1 MPEVASSRRH
11 FSVTAR
17 TGTAKTLVAVLGL
30 LALAALF
37 AWAGAWQLGRAET
50 SRAAL
55 AQFESGAEDEV
66 LAGLPLTLDDD
77 ARFRRVEIDGEYVA
91 QPQFLLDNMV
101 HEGAA
106 GFEVL
111 TALRVPG
118 TDEHVLVNRG
128 WVPAGD
134 RRVLPDVAVD
144 AGARTVTGR
153 LERLPR
159 PGMRLGDQAS
169 GRGDAVVVLQY
180 PTAAEL
186 AQRLGA
192 PVFDYEVLLEPSAD
206 DGYVR
211 DWKAPGLA
219 PERHL
224 AYAGQWWVLSLGALA
239 AAIAIVVT
247 TVRAVRR
254 KA

>member
-1 MPEVASSRRH
+1 VIAKI
-11 FSVTAR
+11 
-17 TGTAKTLVAVLGL
+17 GTAKTLVAVLGL

-37 AWAGAWQLGRAET
+37 ASLGFWQLTRAET
-50 SRAAL
+50 SRATL
-55 AQFESGAEDEV
+55 SQFASGTADGV
-66 LAGLPLTLDDD
+66 LASLPLELDDD
-77 ARFRRVEIDGEYVA
+77 VRFRRVELDGEYVA
-91 QPQFLLDNMV
+91 QPQFLLDNML

-106 GFEVL
+106 GYQVL

-134 RRVLPDVAVD
+134 RTVLPDVAVD
-144 AGARTVTGR
+144 TGARTVTGR

-159 PGMRLGDQAS
+159 PGMRLGEQTAD
-169 GRGDAVVVLQY
+169 RGDAVVVLGY

-186 AQRLGA
+186 ARRLGA

-211 DWKAPGLA
+211 DWKAPGIA

-224 AYAGQWWVLSLGALA
+224 AYAGQWLALSLGALA
-239 AAIAIVVT
+239 AAIAIVVKT
-247 TVRAVRR
+247 TRAVRR

>member
-1 MPEVASSRRH
+1 MPVLPASRH
-11 FSVTAR
+11 SNVTAKSS
-17 TGTAKTLVAVLGL
+17 TAKTLAAVLGL
-30 LALAALF
+30 LAVAALF
-37 AWAGAWQLGRAET
+37 ASLGFWQLGRAET
-50 SRAAL
+50 SRATL
-55 AQFESGAEDEV
+55 AQFASGTDDDV
-66 LAGLPLTLDDD
+66 LASLPRALDDEL
-77 ARFRRVEIDGEYVA
+77 RFRRVEIDGEYVA
-91 QPQFLLDNMV
+91 QPQFLLDNML

-106 GFEVL
+106 GYHVL
-111 TALRVPG
+111 TALRVRG

-134 RRVLPDVAVD
+134 RAVLPDVAVG
-144 AGARTVTGR
+144 AGARTVSGR

-159 PGMRLGDQAS
+159 PGLRLGEQARD
-169 GRGDAVVVLQY
+169 RGAAVAVLEY

-192 PVFDYEVLLEPSAD
+192 AVFDYEVLLDPTAD

-211 DWKAPGLA
+211 DWQAPGMA

-239 AAIAIVVT
+239 AAIVIA
-247 TVRAVRR
+247 VRATRR

>member
-1 MPEVASSRRH
+1 VI
-11 FSVTAR
+11 AR
-17 TGTAKTLVAVLGL
+17 TGTARTLAAVLGL
-30 LALAALF
+30 LVLAALF
-37 AWAGAWQLGRAET
+37 AWLGAWQFGRAET
-50 SRAAL
+50 SRATI
-55 AQFESGAEDEV
+55 AQFASGAEDEA
-66 LAGLPLTLDDD
+66 LARLPLTLDDD

-111 TALRVPG
+111 TALRVAG
-118 TDEHVLVNRG
+118 TDERVLVNRG

-134 RRVLPDVAVD
+134 RSVLPDVAVD
-144 AGARTVTGR
+144 AGVRTVTGR

-159 PGMRLGDQAS
+159 PGMRLGEQAPD
-169 GRGDAVVVLQY
+169 RGDAVAVLQY
-180 PTAAEL
+180 PTALEL

-192 PVFDYEVLLEPSAD
+192 PVFDYEVLLEAAAE

-211 DWKAPGLA
+211 EWKAPGLA

-239 AAIAIVVT
+239 VAIVIAVKT
-247 TVRAVRR
+247 ARAVRR